1 MKKYQV
7 LIESKVIE
15 SYEVLAKNE
24 EDAKDKVMEF
34 GWINNYNIIHTR
46 TESDEYKVLDVQRT
60 RTKN

>member
-34 GWINNYNIIHTR
+34 GWINNYSIIHTR